1 MFFHLNLSTWP
12 LGRNETWESL
22 KQRTSPCCFA
32 MPCKQQYR
40 DVDNLR
46 SLVGHWFYNLFLF
59 LLFTLILLEK
69 FHFLPNEKWKIISFL
84 WCKWWFPVIFNSF
97 LIFIDASVTIFKI
110 SSEVKILQLFSLA
123 SLFSVSTITLL
134 YDYHHL
140 VFKLVHMSPVLF
152 RVLII
157 LLSMPIIHI
166 FILPGF
172 FLHSL

>member
-123 SLFSVSTITLL
+123 SLFFSFNYHFALWLSSSCLQTCSHVSST
-134 YDYHHL
+134 
-140 VFKLVHMSPVLF
+140 FQSPNN
-152 RVLII
+152 IA
-157 LLSMPIIHI
+157 
-166 FILPGF
+166 
-172 FLHSL
+172 